1 MILGIDT
8 SNYTTSCALS
18 DGSSVLSD
26 KRRMLQVPEKM
37 KGLRQSEAFFQH
49 VSNLPELIGECV
61 GDRDIDAVAVSLT
74 PRRVE
79 GSYMP
84 CFTAGVQTARSIAA
98 VLHVPVIGTTHQEG
112 HIRAAL
118 IGSDIVD
125 TDPFICVHLSG
136 GTTEILSCRRD
147 ERGYAAEI
155 VGRTIDISAGQLI
168 DRLGVLTGLPFPCG
182 KAMDEAYRPGGKKV
196 LRPSVKGSLMSFS
209 GIETRAAG
217 MYEKGELDEVTLY
230 SAIFDVI
237 AESLVRA
244 VSAASKETG
253 IGTVLFAGG
262 VSSSENIAS
271 LISSGLPGSIRCRF
285 SDRRYA
291 SDNAAGV
298 ALIGNERLEN
308 DAV

>member
-8 SNYTTSCALS
+8 SNYTTSCAMS
-18 DGSSVLSD
+18 DGSVVLCD

-61 GDRDIDAVAVSLT
+61 GECDIDAVAVSLT

-118 IGSDIVD
+118 IGSDIAD

-147 ERGYAAEI
+147 EMGYAAEI

-168 DRLGVLTGLPFPCG
+168 DRLGVMTGLSFPCG

-217 MYEKGELDEVTLY
+217 MYEKGELDEVALY

-237 AESLVRA
+237 AESLIRA

-298 ALIGNERLEN
+298 ALIGNERLKN

>member
-1 MILGIDT
+1 MILGLDT
-8 SNYTTSCALS
+8 SNYTTSCSLA
-18 DGSSVLSD
+18 DGTEVLCD
-26 KRRMLQVPEKM
+26 KRQMLKVPEKM

-49 VSNLPELIGECV
+49 INNLPELIDECV
-61 GDRDIDAVAVSLT
+61 GDSKVEAVAVSLT

-84 CFTAGVQTARSIAA
+84 CFTAGAQTARCIAA

-118 IGSDIVD
+118 IGTDIID
-125 TDPFICVHLSG
+125 SDPFICVHLSG

-147 ERGYAAEI
+147 ELGYVTRI

-182 KAMDEAYRPGGKKV
+182 KAMDEAYRPGGGKV
-196 LRPSVKGSLMSFS
+196 FRPSVKGSLMSFS
-209 GIETRAAG
+209 GIETRASQ
-217 MYEKGELDEVTLY
+217 MYEKGELDDVSLY

-244 VSAASKETG
+244 VSSASKETG
-253 IGTVLFAGG
+253 INTVLFAGG
-262 VSSSENIAS
+262 VSSSQNIAS
-271 LISSGLPGSIRCRF
+271 MIGSGLPGSIKCRF
-285 SDRRYA
+285 SLKRYA

-298 ALIGNERLEN
+298 ALIGNERLK
-308 DAV
+308 DYAV

>member
-8 SNYTTSCALS
+8 SNYTTSCAMS
-18 DGSSVLSD
+18 DGSAVLCD

-61 GDRDIDAVAVSLT
+61 GECDIDAVAVSLT

-118 IGSDIVD
+118 IGSDIAD

-147 ERGYAAEI
+147 EMGYAAEI

-168 DRLGVLTGLPFPCG
+168 DRLGVMTGLSFPCG

-217 MYEKGELDEVTLY
+217 MYEKGELDEVALY

-237 AESLVRA
+237 AESLIRA

-298 ALIGNERLEN
+298 ALIGNERLKN